1 MTTAAPLRFAT
12 LRAWVELARLS
23 NLPTTFTNVLVG
35 VAVMT
40 SEHSVEWSAI
50 AFTWIAIAC
59 FYIAGMALNDLTDFT
74 IDRIERPERPI
85 PSGRISS
92 HAATIFITTLFTIGL
107 VCLGLRG
114 WPPLACGFALTA
126 LIILYNLLHQRWA
139 ASVLLMGLC
148 RGMVYVVAAAA
159 IAWPIDVRLV
169 AWFGGTMSAYVI
181 LLTIIARSE
190 NAAQLDR
197 RKWLSLLLPVICLL
211 PLIALRPD
219 QLARPLVMAGAM
231 IVWLFIAARFVLV
244 RPPLTRHAVMAWLAG
259 ICLIDAFYLMLLD
272 QSAMALLAGACFG
285 LTLAAQ
291 RFVSGT

>member
-1 MTTAAPLRFAT
+1 MITTTPTRFAT
-12 LRAWVELARLS
+12 LRTWLELGRLS
-23 NLPTTFTNVLVG
+23 NLPTTLTNVLVG

-40 SEHSVEWSAI
+40 SEHSIEWTAI
-50 AFTWIAIAC
+50 ATTWFAIAC
-59 FYIAGMALNDLTDFT
+59 FYIAGMALNDLMDVS

-92 HAATIFITTLFTIGL
+92 RAAAIFIITLFIIGL
-107 VCLGLRG
+107 SCLGLRG
-114 WPPLACGFALTA
+114 LPPLACGFALIA

-139 ASVLLMGLC
+139 GSVLMMGLC

-159 IAWPIDVRLV
+159 IAWPIDVRHI
-169 AWFGGTMSAYVI
+169 AWFGGTMTAYVV
-181 LLTIIARSE
+181 LLTVIARSE

-211 PLIALRPD
+211 PLIVVQRED
-219 QLARPLVMAGAM
+219 MARPLVLAGAM
-231 IVWLFIAARFVLV
+231 VVWLLIAARFVLI

-259 ICLIDAFYLMLLD
+259 ICLIDAFFLMLLD

-291 RFVSGT
+291 RFIAGT